1 MIVFFMFILFL
12 QVRIKLAEIGE
23 SSITL
28 LFVNINKGEFL
39 QKSRF
44 SIFGNKLSKFKSIE
58 KLLEEYSFRSTSIYY
73 I

>member
-44 SIFGNKLSKFKSIE
+44 SIFGNKLSD
-58 KLLEEYSFRSTSIYY
+58 
-73 I
+73 